1 MSTTN
6 EIFSLLYGIMDKLER
21 IEQHLDIDNTAKESK
36 GEVVFKKLSVVESNN
51 NIIEFGKN
59 D

>member
-21 IEQHLDIDNTAKESK
+21 IEQHLDIKDTTQKSK
-36 GEVVFKKLSVVESNN
+36 GEVVFKKLSVVESKN

>member
-6 EIFSLLYGIMDKLER
+6 EIFSLLYGIIDKLER
-21 IEQHLDIDNTAKESK
+21 IEQHLGIEDTKKES
-36 GEVVFKKLSVVESNN
+36 GEVVFQKLSVVESKN
-51 NIIEFGKN
+51 NIIKFGQN

>member
-6 EIFSLLYGIMDKLER
+6 EIFSLLYDIMDKLER
-21 IEQHLDIDNTAKESK
+21 IEQHLGTEDTRKKSKE
-36 GEVVFKKLSVVESNN
+36 EVVFKKLSVVESNN